1 MLNSKVDGSEN
12 TMWPNLGNLG
22 KILHGFMKRGPFKHL
37 GGNQKPWSGCNGKLK
52 EDKAMGEKLGGFFGL
67 VFIIM
72 GLWKVSI
79 SVALCG

>member
-1 MLNSKVDGSEN
+1 
-12 TMWPNLGNLG
+12 
-22 KILHGFMKRGPFKHL
+22 MKRGPFKHL

-79 SVALCG
+79 SVALCGWRGRGIISNEHASEKILEKNA